1 MIRQCLPCNFLDVHA
16 ELGKAFANLP
26 FPMIVFFTRQ
36 KRYLDCGWCVF
47 IKIKGFKAK
56 SCTCGTSRNLRG
68 NYCIHYPHLST
79 SIHIYPQLQA
89 VKSQGGILREGLK
102 ESFPKL
108 SWKKM
113 GTSRSSVV
121 SRCCESG
128 LVLDIFEA
136 ITEIHRI
143 HTQVKSSHGFWNLIS
158 FFRLQGCLC
167 DVRR

>member
-36 KRYLDCGWCVF
+36 KRYLDCGWCVLERS
-47 IKIKGFKAK
+47 KD
-56 SCTCGTSRNLRG
+56 SRPRVAHVAQAEIYG
-68 NYCIHYPHLST
+68 ATTAST
-79 SIHIYPQLQA
+79 IHIYPQLQA